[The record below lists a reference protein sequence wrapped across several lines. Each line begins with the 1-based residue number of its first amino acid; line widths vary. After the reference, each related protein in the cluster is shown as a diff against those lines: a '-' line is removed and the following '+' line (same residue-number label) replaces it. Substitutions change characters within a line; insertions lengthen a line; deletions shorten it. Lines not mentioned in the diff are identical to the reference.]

1 MRRSE
6 MPTTAAA
13 PTVTVRY
20 WAAARAA
27 TGTDSEERS
36 GATVGEVVDAAVAAH
51 PDLAR
56 VARVASFL
64 LDGRKVGRD
73 VRVSDGGVHDLADRG
88 PLAGLAVGA
97 GRCAGRGP
105 VAHGDR
111 GRTRGRGHVAPSHRW
126 CGRVPS

>member
-1 MRRSE
+1 MASSGPESR
-6 MPTTAAA
+6 TA
-13 PTVTVRY
+13 PTAGSALATVTMRY

-27 TGTDSEERS
+27 AGVDSEMRT

-73 VRVSDGGVHDLADRG
+73 VRVSDGGTVEVL
-88 PLAGLAVGA
+88 PPFAGG
-97 GRCAGRGP
+97 
-105 VAHGDR
+105 
-111 GRTRGRGHVAPSHRW
+111 
-126 CGRVPS
+126 